1 MGVRELEVVAR
12 VPKAQVKPA
21 NSGCHRGMTDSGKN
35 GTGDA
40 TTRVVIIVGRASDN
54 TSADTAG
61 RAPPQAQPPPQ
72 TPPAT

>member
-1 MGVRELEVVAR
+1 MA
-12 VPKAQVKPA
+12 
-21 NSGCHRGMTDSGKN
+21 DSGEN

-61 RAPPQAQPPPQ
+61 RAPPQAQPQPQ